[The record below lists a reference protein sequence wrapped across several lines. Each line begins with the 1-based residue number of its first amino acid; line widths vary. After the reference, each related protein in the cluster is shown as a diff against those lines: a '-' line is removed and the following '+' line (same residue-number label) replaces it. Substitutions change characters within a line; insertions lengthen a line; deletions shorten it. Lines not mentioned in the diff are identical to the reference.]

1 MKKKRLLATVLASA
15 LMVTAIPFQA
25 FAAPV
30 ATSSDAK
37 SGDISGDST
46 IASSAMLKVKIPT
59 DFNFV
64 VNPLEL
70 PVTNPAN
77 PTISNETA
85 QIISTPY
92 TIINKSNMD
101 VQVTV
106 TPEFTSTTGVVV
118 ASSPDEIKNVAG
130 EEPIIFLQVAPMAAE
145 PKLTGTGTGLKY
157 DTAATATFASGDG
170 LSVTIGKEDTTNP
183 VYFKM
188 KNMKNAYTTDGV
200 TMKYDETVPDSTGA
214 NKADAIGFKFIGK
227 VSQMAEWTNHAPSVT
242 VHYEFDFITNETYT
256 SNDSVDGT
264 YGMVAENLA
273 VTGPVFTL
281 NADGTMALTNSPV
294 GYDPT
299 GLFYIYSS
307 SPMNVTNQEIETA
320 ADGNSLNELEVKSG
334 VVIYEMPVG
343 ELLTWNPDSTGAL
356 TAAGKRNVSN
366 GYLIVL
372 TRFEKDG
379 ESPIMSI
386 SSMVHMDVAP

>member
-25 FAAPV
+25 FATPV

-70 PVTNPAN
+70 PVTG
-77 PTISNETA
+77 SNETA

-106 TPEFTSTTGVVV
+106 TPEFTSTTGVAV

-145 PKLTGTGTGLKY
+145 PKLTGSGTGLKY
-157 DTAATATFASGDG
+157 DTADTTATFASGDG

-188 KNMKNAYTTDGV
+188 KNMKNAYSTDGV
-200 TMKYDETVPDSTGA
+200 TMKYDEDIPDSTGA

-227 VSQMAEWTNHAPSVT
+227 VSQMSEWTNHAPSVT

-256 SNDSVDGT
+256 SNASVNGT

-273 VTGPVFTL
+273 VSEPVFTL
-281 NADGTMALTNSPV
+281 NSDGTFALTNLGDYTEGILQWLVSD
-294 GYDPT
+294 DPIT
-299 GLFYIYSS
+299 
-307 SPMNVTNQEIETA
+307 
-320 ADGNSLNELEVKSG
+320 
-334 VVIYEMPVG
+334 
-343 ELLTWNPDSTGAL
+343 LTKAQIAQAIVNGDSTVGGLNINTMGAGDFTYDV
-356 TAAGKRNVSN
+356 TAKTGEISQGSKDFVSGK
-366 GYLIVL
+366 YLICLSSLSKNDVIVGA
-372 TRFEKDG
+372 TVSD
-379 ESPIMSI
+379 SI
-386 SSMVHMDVAP
+386 LMD

>member
-25 FAAPV
+25 FAGPV

-70 PVTNPAN
+70 PVTG
-77 PTISNETA
+77 SNETA

-106 TPEFTSTTGVVV
+106 TPEFTSTTGVAV

-145 PKLTGTGTGLKY
+145 PKLTGSGTSLKY
-157 DTAATATFASGDG
+157 DTADTAATFASGDG

-188 KNMKNAYTTDGV
+188 KNMKNAYSTDGV
-200 TMKYDETVPDSTGA
+200 TMKYDEDIPNSTGA

-227 VSQMAEWTNHAPSVT
+227 VSQMSEWTNHAPSVT

-256 SNDSVDGT
+256 SNASVSGT
-264 YGMVAENLA
+264 YGMVDKDLA
-273 VTGPVFTL
+273 VSGPVMTLKSDSTFKLENVGDYNVGMLRYIMSDTPITESKADIAQAVIDGDTTIGGKDLKTFIAGAFTYEPE
-281 NADGTMALTNSPV
+281 TKS
-294 GYDPT
+294 GYFGPNVKK
-299 GLFYIYSS
+299 LFSEKYCVVIC
-307 SPMNVTNQEIETA
+307 PLRA
-320 ADGNSLNELEVKSG
+320 ADAEPG
-334 VVIYEMPVG
+334 VF
-343 ELLTWNPDSTGAL
+343 
-356 TAAGKRNVSN
+356 AAAAVSN
-366 GYLIVL
+366 SV
-372 TRFEKDG
+372 K
-379 ESPIMSI
+379 
-386 SSMVHMDVAP
+386 MDLVP